1 MRRSSNARI
10 ILLVEDN
17 PADARL
23 TKEAF
28 QETGISHRLYVVEDG
43 VEAMSFLQRKGEYA
57 DAVRP
62 ELSLLDL
69 NLPKK
74 DGRQVLLE
82 IKSDESL
89 RRIPVVVLTTSVADN
104 DILRAYESQANA
116 YITKPVDMDR
126 FLEIVNAIDKFWFKL
141 ATLPLN

>member
-1 MRRSSNARI
+1 MRRSSNARV

-43 VEAMSFLQRKGEYA
+43 VEAMSFLQRKGGYA

-62 ELSLLDL
+62 ELILLDL